1 MKRTIAYVD
10 GFNLYYG
17 LLRHT
22 RNKWLDLF
30 AFAKALVREDHDMVA
45 VKYFTAR
52 AKPYPY
58 DRDSVDR
65 QDTYLNALKQMGQVE
80 VVEGFY
86 NKNASYAPVLDPP
99 CRECDTPQNGLVK
112 IMKLEEKG
120 SDVNVAMTMLLD
132 AFYDKADAFVLI
144 SGDADFVR
152 PVATIRKEFGKLVI
166 VCDPHDRRSELERYA
181 SYYRIIP
188 RDLAARCQLPET
200 IPYGKRKDRFIH
212 RPPAWA

>member
-1 MKRTIAYVD
+1 MKRTITYID

-30 AFAKALVREDHDMVA
+30 AFSKALVRADHDMVA

-58 DRDSVDR
+58 DRESVDR
-65 QDTYLNALKQMGQVE
+65 QDTYLNALKRMGQVE

-86 NKNASYAPVLDPP
+86 NKNAAYAPVLDPA
-99 CRECDTPQNGLVK
+99 CRECDTPQNRLVK

-120 SDVNVAMTMLLD
+120 SDVNIATAMLLD
-132 AFYDKADAFVLI
+132 AFHDKADAFVLV

-166 VCDPHDRRSELERYA
+166 VCDPHNRRSELQRYA
-181 SYYRIIP
+181 SYYRTIP
-188 RDLAARCQLPET
+188 CDLPAQCQLPDT
-200 IPYGKRKDRFIH
+200 IPYGKRGDRFIH
-212 RPPAWA
+212 RPPAWR